1 MSLKTNLQK
10 ISESPAAKTGKKASR
25 SSCPSEHVEH
35 RNYVSQF
42 KKRYPG
48 VMIFSV
54 PNGGKRGKVTAHK
67 LALEGLLPGVPDLFI
82 PEWRLWV
89 EMKRQKGGR
98 LSHAQKEVIPE
109 LERIGYT
116 VLVGYGCNHALEL
129 TDSFLAQNDISQPGR
144 QQISYPTR

>member
-10 ISESPAAKTGKKASR
+10 TSGKPAATTGKKASR

-35 RNYVSQF
+35 RNFVSQF
-42 KKRYPG
+42 KKRWPG
-48 VMIFSV
+48 VIIFSV

-67 LALEGLLPGVPDLFI
+67 LSLEGLLPGVPDLFV

-98 LSHAQKEVIPE
+98 LSAAQKEVIPE
-109 LERIGYT
+109 LER
-116 VLVGYGCNHALEL
+116 VGYEVIVGHGCDDALSRI
-129 TDSFLAQNDISQPGR
+129 TAFLKQKSGR
-144 QQISYPTR
+144 